1 MPSYQDTVH
10 SYRPTLPI
18 TYQYHLKPGEFRY
31 KDRNG
36 KVTIIRSR
44 NEQVSKDT
52 RNDWQK
58 EQDSK
63 NAPNIIK
70 QRQMAQAER
79 KTALVVSNIL
89 DRVRPSKIITAVVKG
104 QKLMDYLDK
113 GNEGTGNEIVNT
125 GFDILSTFGTN
136 ALFNMS
142 KFSKLS
148 KLNQMNLLTKTTE
161 ESSDL
166 GLFNQGRLALM
177 RRYKQNPI
185 WENNAR
191 AAGLTDQEIETFR
204 NYANGLLSTK
214 QSSEPRVPSLQVL
227 QDTNSYKSY
236 SNIARNPDGS
246 IKRELVLGTGPNS
259 PKYTGIHEGGHMSTM
274 NYNPASERVVF
285 EQLMSNK
292 EAKTAI
298 DKLMQN
304 ANSLANQLEI
314 DPQKIANV
322 RRVLIKRG
330 MTPEQADQTI
340 LKQIKYL
347 KEGQET
353 RARGLAAQEWM
364 QDNHSAEVPQ
374 TVDNGVNFF
383 TDKSLR
389 NVWRGIASTIP
400 IIQGYSQIMQNNT
413 QEKQT
418 K

>member
-1 MPSYQDTVH
+1 MPSQQDTVH
-10 SYRPTLPI
+10 SYRPTLPT
-18 TYQYHLKPGEFRY
+18 TYQYHLKPGESFY

-52 RNDWQK
+52 RNNWQRK
-58 EQDSK
+58 QDSK
-63 NAPNIIK
+63 NAQNIRK
-70 QRQMAQAER
+70 QKQMTQAEH
-79 KTALVVSNIL
+79 KTAQVTSNIL
-89 DRVRPSKIITAVVKG
+89 DRVRPSKLITAVVKG
-104 QKLMDYLDK
+104 QKSMDYIDN

-142 KFSKLS
+142 KFP
-148 KLNQMNLLTKTTE
+148 KLNQINLLTKATE

-177 RRYKQNPI
+177 RRYRQNPI
-185 WENNAR
+185 WENNAK

-214 QSSEPRVPSLQVL
+214 QSSEPKVPSLQIL
-227 QDTNSYKSY
+227 QDTNSYSSY

-274 NYNPASERVVF
+274 NYNTANERVAF

-304 ANSLANQLEI
+304 ANNLANQLEV
-314 DPQKIANV
+314 DPQKIVNI
-322 RRVLIKRG
+322 RRILIKKG

-353 RARGLAAQEWM
+353 RSRGLAAQEWM
-364 QDNHSAEVPQ
+364 QDNHSVEVPQ

-400 IIQGYSQIMQNNT
+400 IIQGYSQTMQNNT
-413 QEKQT
+413 QEKQI

>member
-1 MPSYQDTVH
+1 MPGKQDTVH

-18 TYQYHLKPGEFRY
+18 TYQYHLKPGEFFY

-36 KVTIIRSR
+36 KVTIISSR

-58 EQDSK
+58 KQDSR
-63 NAPNIIK
+63 NAPSIRK
-70 QRQMAQAER
+70 QKQITQAEH
-79 KTALVVSNIL
+79 KTAQVASNIL
-89 DRVRPSKIITAVVKG
+89 DRVRPSKLVTAVVRG
-104 QKLMDYLDK
+104 QKPMDYIDN
-113 GNEGTGNEIVNT
+113 GNDGTGNEALNT

-142 KFSKLS
+142 KFSKL
-148 KLNQMNLLTKTTE
+148 NQINLLTKTTE

-177 RRYKQNPI
+177 CRYRQNPI

-214 QSSEPRVPSLQVL
+214 QSSELRVPSLQVL
-227 QDTNSYKSY
+227 QDTNSYSSY

-259 PKYTGIHEGGHMSTM
+259 PKYTGVHEGGHMSTM
-274 NYNPASERVVF
+274 NYNPANERIVF
-285 EQLMSNK
+285 KQLMSNK

-304 ANSLANQLEI
+304 ANNLANQLEV
-314 DPQKIANV
+314 DPQKIVNI
-322 RRVLIKRG
+322 RRILIKRG

-353 RARGLAAQEWM
+353 RSRGLAAQEWM
-364 QDNHSAEVPQ
+364 QDNHSVAVPQ
-374 TVDNGVNFF
+374 TVDNGINFF

-400 IIQGYSQIMQNNT
+400 IVQGYSQIIQNNT
-413 QEKQT
+413 QERQT

>member
-1 MPSYQDTVH
+1 MPGQQDTVH

-18 TYQYHLKPGEFRY
+18 TYQYHLKPGESFY

-58 EQDSK
+58 KQDSK
-63 NAPNIIK
+63 NAPNIRK
-70 QRQMAQAER
+70 QKQMTQAEH
-79 KTALVVSNIL
+79 KTAQLASNIL
-89 DRVRPSKIITAVVKG
+89 DRVRPSKLVTAVVRG
-104 QKLMDYLDK
+104 QKPMDYIDN
-113 GNEGTGNEIVNT
+113 GNEGTGNEVLNI

-142 KFSKLS
+142 KFP
-148 KLNQMNLLTKTTE
+148 KLNQINLLTKATE
-161 ESSDL
+161 DSSDL

-177 RRYKQNPI
+177 RRYRQNPI

-227 QDTNSYKSY
+227 QDTNSYSSY

-246 IKRELVLGTGPNS
+246 IKRELVLGTGSNT
-259 PKYTGIHEGGHMSTM
+259 PKYTGVHEGGHMSTL
-274 NYNPASERVVF
+274 NYNPENERVAF
-285 EQLMSNK
+285 KQLMSNK

-304 ANSLANQLEI
+304 ANNLANQLEI
-314 DPQKIANV
+314 DPQKIVNV
-322 RRVLIKRG
+322 RRILIKRG

-353 RARGLAAQEWM
+353 RSRGLAAQEWM
-364 QDNHSAEVPQ
+364 QDNHSVEVPQ

-400 IIQGYSQIMQNNT
+400 ITQGYSQMMQNNT

>member
-1 MPSYQDTVH
+1 MPGQQDTVH

-18 TYQYHLKPGEFRY
+18 TYQYHLKPGESFY

-58 EQDSK
+58 KQDSK
-63 NAPNIIK
+63 NAPNMRK
-70 QRQMAQAER
+70 QKQMTQAEH
-79 KTALVVSNIL
+79 KTAQVASNIL
-89 DRVRPSKIITAVVKG
+89 DRVRPSKLVTAVVRG
-104 QKLMDYLDK
+104 QKPMDYINN
-113 GNEGTGNEIVNT
+113 GNKGTGNEVLNT
-125 GFDILSTFGTN
+125 VFDILSTFGTN

-142 KFSKLS
+142 KFP
-148 KLNQMNLLTKTTE
+148 KLNQINLLTKATE
-161 ESSDL
+161 DSSDL

-177 RRYKQNPI
+177 RRYRQNPI

-227 QDTNSYKSY
+227 QDTNSYSSY

-259 PKYTGIHEGGHMSTM
+259 PKYTGVHEGGHMSTL
-274 NYNPASERVVF
+274 NYNPENERVAF
-285 EQLMSNK
+285 KQLMSNK

-304 ANSLANQLEI
+304 ANNLANQLEI
-314 DPQKIANV
+314 DPQKIVNV
-322 RRVLIKRG
+322 RRILIKRG

-353 RARGLAAQEWM
+353 RSRGLAAQEWM
-364 QDNHSAEVPQ
+364 QDNHSVEVPQ

-400 IIQGYSQIMQNNT
+400 ITQGYSQMMQNNT

>member
-1 MPSYQDTVH
+1 MPGQQDTVH

-18 TYQYHLKPGEFRY
+18 TYQYHLKPGESFY

-63 NAPNIIK
+63 NAPNIRK
-70 QRQMAQAER
+70 QKQMTQAEH
-79 KTALVVSNIL
+79 KAAQVASNIL
-89 DRVRPSKIITAVVKG
+89 DRVRPSKLVTAVVRG
-104 QKLMDYLDK
+104 QKPMDYIAN
-113 GNEGTGNEIVNT
+113 GNEGTGNEVLNI

-136 ALFNMS
+136 ALFNML
-142 KFSKLS
+142 KFP
-148 KLNQMNLLTKTTE
+148 KLNQINLLTKATE
-161 ESSDL
+161 DSSDL

-177 RRYKQNPI
+177 RRYRQNPI

-227 QDTNSYKSY
+227 QDTNSYNSY

-259 PKYTGIHEGGHMSTM
+259 PKYTGVHEGGHMSTL
-274 NYNPASERVVF
+274 NYNPENERVAF
-285 EQLMSNK
+285 KQLMSNK

-304 ANSLANQLEI
+304 ANNLANQLEI
-314 DPQKIANV
+314 DPQKIVNV
-322 RRVLIKRG
+322 RRILIKRG

-353 RARGLAAQEWM
+353 RSRGLAAQEWM
-364 QDNHSAEVPQ
+364 QDNHSVEVPQ

-400 IIQGYSQIMQNNT
+400 ITQGYSQMMQNNT

>member
-1 MPSYQDTVH
+1 MPGQQDTVH

-18 TYQYHLKPGEFRY
+18 TYQYHLKSGESFY

-36 KVTIIRSR
+36 KVTIVRSR

-52 RNDWQK
+52 RNNWQK
-58 EQDSK
+58 KQDSK
-63 NAPNIIK
+63 NAPNIRK
-70 QRQMAQAER
+70 QKQMTQAEH
-79 KTALVVSNIL
+79 KTAQVASNIL
-89 DRVRPSKIITAVVKG
+89 DRVRPSKLVTVVVRG
-104 QKLMDYLDK
+104 QKPMDYIDN
-113 GNEGTGNEIVNT
+113 GNKGTGNEALNT

-136 ALFNMS
+136 APFNMS
-142 KFSKLS
+142 KFP
-148 KLNQMNLLTKTTE
+148 KLNQINLLTKTTE

-177 RRYKQNPI
+177 RRYRQNPI

-214 QSSEPRVPSLQVL
+214 QSSEPRVSSLQIL
-227 QDTNSYKSY
+227 QDTNSYSSY

-259 PKYTGIHEGGHMSTM
+259 PKYTGVHEGGHMSTM
-274 NYNPASERVVF
+274 NYNPANERVAF

-304 ANSLANQLEI
+304 ANNLANQLEI
-314 DPQKIANV
+314 DPQKIVNV
-322 RRVLIKRG
+322 RRILIKRG

-353 RARGLAAQEWM
+353 RSRGLAAQEWM
-364 QDNHSAEVPQ
+364 QDNHSVEVPQ

-400 IIQGYSQIMQNNT
+400 ITQGYSQMMQNNT
-413 QEKQT
+413 QGRQT

>member
-1 MPSYQDTVH
+1 MPGQQDTVH

-18 TYQYHLKPGEFRY
+18 TYQYHLKPGESFY

-36 KVTIIRSR
+36 KVTIVRSR

-58 EQDSK
+58 KQDSK
-63 NAPNIIK
+63 NAPNIRK
-70 QRQMAQAER
+70 QKQMTQAEH
-79 KTALVVSNIL
+79 KTAQVASNIL
-89 DRVRPSKIITAVVKG
+89 DRVRPSKLVTAVVRG
-104 QKLMDYLDK
+104 QKPMDYIAN
-113 GNEGTGNEIVNT
+113 GNKGTGNEVLNI

-142 KFSKLS
+142 KFP
-148 KLNQMNLLTKTTE
+148 KLNQINLLTKTTE

-177 RRYKQNPI
+177 RRYRQNPI

-227 QDTNSYKSY
+227 QDTNSYSSY

-259 PKYTGIHEGGHMSTM
+259 PKYTGVHEGGHMSTM
-274 NYNPASERVVF
+274 NYNPANERVAF

-314 DPQKIANV
+314 DPQKIVNV
-322 RRVLIKRG
+322 RRILIKRG

-353 RARGLAAQEWM
+353 RSRGLAAQEWM
-364 QDNHSAEVPQ
+364 QDNHSVEVPQ

>member
-1 MPSYQDTVH
+1 MPGQQDTVH

-18 TYQYHLKPGEFRY
+18 TYQYHLKPGESFY

-36 KVTIIRSR
+36 KVTIVRSR
-44 NEQVSKDT
+44 NEQVNKDT
-52 RNDWQK
+52 RNNWQK
-58 EQDSK
+58 KQDSK
-63 NAPNIIK
+63 NALNIRK
-70 QRQMAQAER
+70 QKQMTQAEH
-79 KTALVVSNIL
+79 KTVQVASNIL
-89 DRVRPSKIITAVVKG
+89 DRVRPSKLVTAVVRG
-104 QKLMDYLDK
+104 QKPMDYIDN
-113 GNEGTGNEIVNT
+113 GNKGTGNEVLNT

-142 KFSKLS
+142 KFP
-148 KLNQMNLLTKTTE
+148 KLNQINLLTKTTE

-177 RRYKQNPI
+177 RRYRQSPI
-185 WENNAR
+185 WENNAK

-214 QSSEPRVPSLQVL
+214 QSSEPKVPSLQVL
-227 QDTNSYKSY
+227 QNTNSYSSY

-259 PKYTGIHEGGHMSTM
+259 PKYTGVHEGGHMSTM
-274 NYNPASERVVF
+274 NYNPANERVAF

-304 ANSLANQLEI
+304 ANNLANQLEI
-314 DPQKIANV
+314 DPQKIVNV
-322 RRVLIKRG
+322 RRILIKRG
-330 MTPEQADQTI
+330 MTPEQADQAI

-353 RARGLAAQEWM
+353 RSRGLAAQEWM
-364 QDNHSAEVPQ
+364 QDNHSVEVPQ

-400 IIQGYSQIMQNNT
+400 ITQGYSQMMQNNT
-413 QEKQT
+413 QGRQT

>member
-1 MPSYQDTVH
+1 MPSQQDTVH
-10 SYRPTLPI
+10 SYRPTLPT
-18 TYQYHLKPGEFRY
+18 TYQYHLKPGESFY

-52 RNDWQK
+52 RNNWQRK
-58 EQDSK
+58 QDSK
-63 NAPNIIK
+63 NAQNIRK
-70 QRQMAQAER
+70 QKQMTQAEH
-79 KTALVVSNIL
+79 KTAQVASNIL
-89 DRVRPSKIITAVVKG
+89 DRVRPSKLITAVVKG
-104 QKLMDYLDK
+104 QKPMDYIDN

-142 KFSKLS
+142 KFP
-148 KLNQMNLLTKTTE
+148 KLNQINLLTKATE

-177 RRYKQNPI
+177 RRYRQNPI
-185 WENNAR
+185 WENNAK

-214 QSSEPRVPSLQVL
+214 QSSEPKVPSLQIL
-227 QDTNSYKSY
+227 QDTNSYSSY

-246 IKRELVLGTGPNS
+246 IKRELVLGTGPNF

-274 NYNPASERVVF
+274 NYNPANERVAF

-304 ANSLANQLEI
+304 ANNLANQLEV
-314 DPQKIANV
+314 DPQKIVNI
-322 RRVLIKRG
+322 RRILIKKG

-353 RARGLAAQEWM
+353 RSRGLAAQEWM
-364 QDNHSAEVPQ
+364 QDNHSVEVPQ

-400 IIQGYSQIMQNNT
+400 IIQGYSQTMQNNT
-413 QEKQT
+413 QEKQI

>member
-1 MPSYQDTVH
+1 MPGQQDTVH

-18 TYQYHLKPGEFRY
+18 TYQYHLKPGESFY

-63 NAPNIIK
+63 NAPYIRK
-70 QRQMAQAER
+70 QKQMAQAEH
-79 KTALVVSNIL
+79 KAALVVSNIL
-89 DRVRPSKIITAVVKG
+89 DRVRPSKLVTAVVRG
-104 QKLMDYLDK
+104 QKLMDYIDK
-113 GNEGTGNEIVNT
+113 GNEGTGNEVLNT

-136 ALFNMS
+136 ALFNML
-142 KFSKLS
+142 KFP
-148 KLNQMNLLTKTTE
+148 KLNQINLLTKATE
-161 ESSDL
+161 DSSDL

-177 RRYKQNPI
+177 RRYRQNPI
-185 WENNAR
+185 WKNNAR

-214 QSSEPRVPSLQVL
+214 QSSEPRVPSLQIL
-227 QDTNSYKSY
+227 QDTNSYNSY

-259 PKYTGIHEGGHMSTM
+259 PKYTGVHEGGHMSTM
-274 NYNPASERVVF
+274 NYNPANERVAF

-314 DPQKIANV
+314 DPQKIVNV
-322 RRVLIKRG
+322 RRILIKRG

-353 RARGLAAQEWM
+353 RSRGLAAQEWM
-364 QDNHSAEVPQ
+364 QDNHSVEVPQ

-400 IIQGYSQIMQNNT
+400 ITQGYSQMMQNNT

>member
-1 MPSYQDTVH
+1 MPNQQDTVH

-18 TYQYHLKPGEFRY
+18 TYQYHLKPGESFY

-52 RNDWQK
+52 RSDWQK

-63 NAPNIIK
+63 NAPNIRK
-70 QRQMAQAER
+70 QKQMAEAEH
-79 KTALVVSNIL
+79 KAAQIVSNIL
-89 DRVRPSKIITAVVKG
+89 DRVRPSKLVTAVVKG
-104 QKLMDYLDK
+104 QKFMDYIDK
-113 GNEGTGNEIVNT
+113 GNEGTGNEVLNT

-142 KFSKLS
+142 KFSKL
-148 KLNQMNLLTKTTE
+148 NQINLLTKATE
-161 ESSDL
+161 GSSDL

-177 RRYKQNPI
+177 RRYRQNPI

-227 QDTNSYKSY
+227 QNTNSYNSY

-246 IKRELVLGTGPNS
+246 IKRELILGTDSNF
-259 PKYTGIHEGGHMSTM
+259 PKYTGVHESGHMSTM
-274 NYNPASERVVF
+274 NYNPENERVVLK
-285 EQLMSNK
+285 QLMSNK

-304 ANSLANQLEI
+304 ANNLAHQLEI
-314 DPQKIANV
+314 DPQKIVNV

-364 QDNHSAEVPQ
+364 QDNHSVEVPQ

-400 IIQGYSQIMQNNT
+400 ITQGYSQMMQNNT

>member
-1 MPSYQDTVH
+1 MPGYQDTIH
-10 SYRPTLPI
+10 SYKPSIPT
-18 TYQYHLKPGEFRY
+18 TYQYHLKPGESFY
-31 KDRNG
+31 NDRNG
-36 KVTIIRSR
+36 KVTIIRSK

-58 EQDSK
+58 QQDSK
-63 NAPNIIK
+63 NASNIRK
-70 QRQMAQAER
+70 QKQMNQAEH
-79 KTALVVSNIL
+79 KTVQLASNIL
-89 DRVRPSKIITAVVKG
+89 DRIRPSKLVTAVTKG
-104 QKLMDYLDK
+104 QKPMDYVDN
-113 GNEGTGNEIVNT
+113 GNEGTGNEVVNT

-142 KFSKLS
+142 KLP
-148 KLNQMNLLTKTTE
+148 KLNQINLLTKTTE
-161 ESSDL
+161 EFSDL

-191 AAGLTDQEIETFR
+191 AAGLTNQEIETFR

-227 QDTNSYKSY
+227 QDTESYNSY

-246 IKRELVLGTGPNS
+246 IKRELVLGIGPNS
-259 PKYTGIHEGGHMSTM
+259 PKYTGIHEGSHMSTM
-274 NYNPASERVVF
+274 NYNPANERVAF
-285 EQLMSNK
+285 EQLISNK
-292 EAKTAI
+292 EAKSAI

-304 ANSLANQLEI
+304 ANKLANQLEI
-314 DPQKIANV
+314 DPQKIVNI
-322 RRVLIKRG
+322 RRILIKRG
-330 MTPEQADQTI
+330 MSPEQADQTI

-364 QDNHSAEVPQ
+364 QDNHSVEVPQ

-389 NVWRGIASTIP
+389 NVWRGIAATIP
-400 IIQGYSQIMQNNT
+400 IIQGYSQTTQNNT

>member
-1 MPSYQDTVH
+1 MPGYQDTVH
-10 SYRPTLPI
+10 SYKPSIPI
-18 TYQYHLKPGEFRY
+18 TYSYHLKPGESFY

-36 KVTIIRSR
+36 KVTIMHSK

-58 EQDSK
+58 QQDNK
-63 NAPNIIK
+63 NASGIRK
-70 QRQMAQAER
+70 QKQMNQAEH
-79 KTALVVSNIL
+79 KTVQLASNIL
-89 DRVRPSKIITAVVKG
+89 DRVRPSKLATAVVKG
-104 QKLMDYLDK
+104 QKPMDYVDN

-125 GFDILSTFGTN
+125 GFDILSTLGTN
-136 ALFNMS
+136 TLFSMS
-142 KFSKLS
+142 KFPR
-148 KLNQMNLLTKTTE
+148 LNQINLLTNATE

-177 RRYKQNPI
+177 RRYRQNPI

-227 QDTNSYKSY
+227 QDTNSYNSY

-259 PKYTGIHEGGHMSTM
+259 PKYTGVHEGGHMSTM
-274 NYNPASERVVF
+274 NYNPANERVAF
-285 EQLMSNK
+285 EQLMSNN
-292 EAKTAI
+292 EAKSAI

-304 ANSLANQLEI
+304 ANNLADQLEI
-314 DPQKIANV
+314 DPQKIVNI
-322 RRVLIKRG
+322 RRILIKRG
-330 MTPEQADQTI
+330 MSQQQADQTI
-340 LKQIKYL
+340 LKQIRYL
-347 KEGQET
+347 KDGQET
-353 RARGLAAQEWM
+353 RSRGLAAQEWI
-364 QDNHSAEVPQ
+364 QDNHSVEVPQ
-374 TVDNGVNFF
+374 PVDNGVNFF

-389 NVWRGIASTIP
+389 NVWRGIAATIP
-400 IIQGYSQIMQNNT
+400 IIQGYSQITQNNT

>member
-1 MPSYQDTVH
+1 MPGQYDTVH
-10 SYRPTLPI
+10 SYRPTLP
-18 TYQYHLKPGEFRY
+18 TAYQYHLKPGESFY

-52 RNDWQK
+52 RNNWQRK
-58 EQDSK
+58 QDSK
-63 NAPNIIK
+63 NAQNIRK
-70 QRQMAQAER
+70 QKQMTQAEH
-79 KTALVVSNIL
+79 KTAQVASNIL
-89 DRVRPSKIITAVVKG
+89 DRVRPSKLITAVVKG
-104 QKLMDYLDK
+104 QKPMDYVDN
-113 GNEGTGNEIVNT
+113 GNEGTDNEIVNT

-142 KFSKLS
+142 KFP
-148 KLNQMNLLTKTTE
+148 KLNQINLLTKTTE

-177 RRYKQNPI
+177 RRYRQNPI
-185 WENNAR
+185 WENNAK

-214 QSSEPRVPSLQVL
+214 QSSEPKVPSLQIL
-227 QDTNSYKSY
+227 QDTNSYSSY

-274 NYNPASERVVF
+274 NYNPANERVAF

-292 EAKTAI
+292 EAKTAL

-304 ANSLANQLEI
+304 ANNLASQLEV
-314 DPQKIANV
+314 DPQKIVNI
-322 RRVLIKRG
+322 RRILIKRG
-330 MTPEQADQTI
+330 MTPEQADQTV

-353 RARGLAAQEWM
+353 RSRGLAAQEWM
-364 QDNHSAEVPQ
+364 QDNHSVEVPQ

-400 IIQGYSQIMQNNT
+400 IIQGYSQTIQNNT
-413 QEKQT
+413 QEKQI

>member
-1 MPSYQDTVH
+1 MPGYQDTVH
-10 SYRPTLPI
+10 SYRPSIPT
-18 TYQYHLKPGEFRY
+18 TYQYHLKPGESFY

-36 KVTIIRSR
+36 KVTIIHSK

-58 EQDSK
+58 QQDSK
-63 NAPNIIK
+63 NASGIRK
-70 QRQMAQAER
+70 QKQMNQAEH
-79 KTALVVSNIL
+79 KTVQLASNVL
-89 DRVRPSKIITAVVKG
+89 DRVRPSKLATAVVEG
-104 QKLMDYLDK
+104 QKPMDYVDN

-125 GFDILSTFGTN
+125 GFDILSTLGMN
-136 ALFNMS
+136 ALFSMS
-142 KFSKLS
+142 KFPRLK
-148 KLNQMNLLTKTTE
+148 QINLLTNATE

-177 RRYKQNPI
+177 RRYRQNPI

-227 QDTNSYKSY
+227 QDTNSYNSY

-246 IKRELVLGTGPNS
+246 ITRELALGTGPNS
-259 PKYTGIHEGGHMSTM
+259 PKYTGVHEGGHMSTM
-274 NYNPASERVVF
+274 NYNPANERVAF
-285 EQLMSNK
+285 EQLMSNN
-292 EAKTAI
+292 EAKSAI

-304 ANSLANQLEI
+304 ANNLADQLEI
-314 DPQKIANV
+314 DPQKIVNI
-322 RRVLIKRG
+322 RRVLIERG
-330 MTPEQADQTI
+330 RSPEQADQTI
-340 LKQIKYL
+340 LKQVKYL

-364 QDNHSAEVPQ
+364 SDNHSIEVPQ

-389 NVWRGIASTIP
+389 NVWRGIASTVP
-400 IIQGYSQIMQNNT
+400 IIQGYSQMIQNNI

>member
-1 MPSYQDTVH
+1 MPGYQDTIH
-10 SYRPTLPI
+10 SYRPVLPI
-18 TYQYHLKPGEFRY
+18 TYQYHLKPGESFY

-36 KVTIIRSR
+36 KVTIVRSR

-52 RNDWQK
+52 RNNWQK
-58 EQDSK
+58 KQDSK
-63 NAPNIIK
+63 NAPNIRK
-70 QRQMAQAER
+70 QKQMAQAEHE
-79 KTALVVSNIL
+79 TAQVASNIL
-89 DRVRPSKIITAVVKG
+89 DRVRPSKLITAVVKG
-104 QKLMDYLDK
+104 QKLMDYIDN
-113 GNEGTGNEIVNT
+113 GNEGTGNEVLNT
-125 GFDILSTFGTN
+125 GLDILSTFGTN

-142 KFSKLS
+142 KFP
-148 KLNQMNLLTKTTE
+148 KLNQINLLTNATE

-177 RRYKQNPI
+177 RRYRQNPI

-214 QSSEPRVPSLQVL
+214 QSSEPKVPSLQVL
-227 QDTNSYKSY
+227 QDTNSYNSY

-259 PKYTGIHEGGHMSTM
+259 PKYTGVHEGGHMSTM
-274 NYNPASERVVF
+274 NYNPVTERVAF
-285 EQLMSNK
+285 KQLMSNE

-304 ANSLANQLEI
+304 ANNLANQLEI
-314 DPQKIANV
+314 DPQKIANI
-322 RRVLIKRG
+322 RRILIKRG
-330 MTPEQADQTI
+330 MAPEQADQTI

-353 RARGLAAQEWM
+353 RSRGLAAQEWM
-364 QDNHSAEVPQ
+364 QDNHSIDVPQ

-400 IIQGYSQIMQNNT
+400 IIQDYSQIMQNNT

>member
-1 MPSYQDTVH
+1 MPGQYDTVH
-10 SYRPTLPI
+10 SYRPTLPT
-18 TYQYHLKPGEFRY
+18 TYQYHLKPGESFY

-52 RNDWQK
+52 RNNWQRK
-58 EQDSK
+58 QDSK
-63 NAPNIIK
+63 NAQNIRK
-70 QRQMAQAER
+70 QKQMTQAEH
-79 KTALVVSNIL
+79 KTAQVASNIL
-89 DRVRPSKIITAVVKG
+89 DRVRPSKLITAVVKG
-104 QKLMDYLDK
+104 QKPMDYVDN
-113 GNEGTGNEIVNT
+113 GNEGTDNEIVNT

-142 KFSKLS
+142 KFP
-148 KLNQMNLLTKTTE
+148 KLNQINLLTKTTE

-177 RRYKQNPI
+177 RRYRQNPI
-185 WENNAR
+185 WENNAK

-214 QSSEPRVPSLQVL
+214 QSSEPKVPSLQIL
-227 QDTNSYKSY
+227 QDTNSYSSY

-274 NYNPASERVVF
+274 NYNPANERVAF

-292 EAKTAI
+292 EAKTAL

-304 ANSLANQLEI
+304 ANNLASQLEV
-314 DPQKIANV
+314 DPQKIVNI
-322 RRVLIKRG
+322 RRILIKRG
-330 MTPEQADQTI
+330 MTPEQADQTV

-353 RARGLAAQEWM
+353 RSRGLAAQEWM
-364 QDNHSAEVPQ
+364 QDNHSVEVPQ

-400 IIQGYSQIMQNNT
+400 IIQGYSQTIQNNT
-413 QEKQT
+413 QEKQI

>member
-1 MPSYQDTVH
+1 MPGQQDTVH

-18 TYQYHLKPGEFRY
+18 TYQYHLKPGESFY

-36 KVTIIRSR
+36 KVTIVRSR

-52 RNDWQK
+52 RNNWQK
-58 EQDSK
+58 KQDSK
-63 NAPNIIK
+63 NAPNIRK
-70 QRQMAQAER
+70 QKQMTQAEH
-79 KTALVVSNIL
+79 KTAQVASNIL
-89 DRVRPSKIITAVVKG
+89 DRARPSKLVTAVVRG
-104 QKLMDYLDK
+104 QKPMDYIDN
-113 GNEGTGNEIVNT
+113 GNKGTGNEVLNT

-142 KFSKLS
+142 KFP
-148 KLNQMNLLTKTTE
+148 KLNQINLLTKTTE

-177 RRYKQNPI
+177 RRYRQNPI

-191 AAGLTDQEIETFR
+191 AAGLTDWEIETFR

-227 QDTNSYKSY
+227 QDTNSYSSY
-236 SNIARNPDGS
+236 SNIARNPDDS

-259 PKYTGIHEGGHMSTM
+259 PKYTGVHEGGHMSTM
-274 NYNPASERVVF
+274 NYNPANERVAF

-314 DPQKIANV
+314 DPQKIVNV
-322 RRVLIKRG
+322 RRILIKRG

-353 RARGLAAQEWM
+353 RSRGLAAQEWM
-364 QDNHSAEVPQ
+364 QDNHSVEVPQ

>member
-1 MPSYQDTVH
+1 MPGKQDTVH

-18 TYQYHLKPGEFRY
+18 TYQYHLKPGEFFY

-58 EQDSK
+58 KQDSK
-63 NAPNIIK
+63 NAPNMRK
-70 QRQMAQAER
+70 QKQITQAEH
-79 KTALVVSNIL
+79 KTAQVASNIL
-89 DRVRPSKIITAVVKG
+89 DRVRPSKLVTAVVRG
-104 QKLMDYLDK
+104 QKPMDYIDN
-113 GNEGTGNEIVNT
+113 GNEGTGNEALNT

-142 KFSKLS
+142 KFP
-148 KLNQMNLLTKTTE
+148 KLNQINLLTKTTE

-177 RRYKQNPI
+177 RRYRQNPI
-185 WENNAR
+185 WENNAK

-214 QSSEPRVPSLQVL
+214 QSSEPKVPSLQVL
-227 QDTNSYKSY
+227 QDTNSYSSY

-259 PKYTGIHEGGHMSTM
+259 PKYTGVHEGGHMSTM
-274 NYNPASERVVF
+274 NYNPANERIAF
-285 EQLMSNK
+285 QQLMSNK

-304 ANSLANQLEI
+304 ANNLANQLEV
-314 DPQKIANV
+314 DPQKIVNI
-322 RRVLIKRG
+322 RRILIKRG

-353 RARGLAAQEWM
+353 RSRGLAAQEWM
-364 QDNHSAEVPQ
+364 QDNHSVEVPQ

-389 NVWRGIASTIP
+389 NVWRNMAVTVPGIW
-400 IIQGYSQIMQNNT
+400 GYSQTMQNNT

>member
-1 MPSYQDTVH
+1 MEKLLLSA
-10 SYRPTLPI
+10 LEMNKLAKI
-18 TYQYHLKPGEFRY
+18 LEI
-31 KDRNG
+31 N
-36 KVTIIRSR
+36 
-44 NEQVSKDT
+44 
-52 RNDWQK
+52 WQK
-58 EQDSK
+58 KQDSK
-63 NAPNIIK
+63 NAPNIRK
-70 QRQMAQAER
+70 QKQMTQAEH
-79 KTALVVSNIL
+79 KTAQVASNIL
-89 DRVRPSKIITAVVKG
+89 DRARPSKLVTAVVRG
-104 QKLMDYLDK
+104 QKPMDYIDN
-113 GNEGTGNEIVNT
+113 GNKGTGNEVLNT

-136 ALFNMS
+136 VLFNMS
-142 KFSKLS
+142 KFP
-148 KLNQMNLLTKTTE
+148 KLNQINLLTKTTE

-177 RRYKQNPI
+177 RRYRQNPI

-227 QDTNSYKSY
+227 QDTNSYSSY

-259 PKYTGIHEGGHMSTM
+259 PKYTGVHEGGHMSTM
-274 NYNPASERVVF
+274 NYNPANERVAF

-314 DPQKIANV
+314 DPQKIVNV
-322 RRVLIKRG
+322 RRILIKRG

-353 RARGLAAQEWM
+353 RSRGLAAQEWM
-364 QDNHSAEVPQ
+364 QDNHSVEVPQ

>member
-1 MPSYQDTVH
+1 MEKLLLSA
-10 SYRPTLPI
+10 LEMNKLAKI
-18 TYQYHLKPGEFRY
+18 LEI
-31 KDRNG
+31 N
-36 KVTIIRSR
+36 
-44 NEQVSKDT
+44 
-52 RNDWQK
+52 WQK
-58 EQDSK
+58 KQDSK
-63 NAPNIIK
+63 NAPNIRK
-70 QRQMAQAER
+70 QKQMTQAEH
-79 KTALVVSNIL
+79 KTAQVASNIL
-89 DRVRPSKIITAVVKG
+89 DRARPSKLVTAVVRG
-104 QKLMDYLDK
+104 QKPMDYIDN
-113 GNEGTGNEIVNT
+113 GNKGTGNEVLNT

-142 KFSKLS
+142 KFP
-148 KLNQMNLLTKTTE
+148 KLNQINLLTKTTE

-177 RRYKQNPI
+177 RRYRQNPI

-227 QDTNSYKSY
+227 QDTNSYSSY

-259 PKYTGIHEGGHMSTM
+259 PKYTGVHEGGHMSTM
-274 NYNPASERVVF
+274 NYNPANERVAF

-314 DPQKIANV
+314 DPQKIVNV
-322 RRVLIKRG
+322 RRILIKRG

-353 RARGLAAQEWM
+353 RSRGLAAQEWM
-364 QDNHSAEVPQ
+364 QDNHSVEVPQ

>member
-1 MPSYQDTVH
+1 MPGQQDTVH
-10 SYRPTLPI
+10 SYRPTLLI
-18 TYQYHLKPGEFRY
+18 TYQYHLKPGESFY

-36 KVTIIRSR
+36 KVTIVRSR

-52 RNDWQK
+52 RNNWQK
-58 EQDSK
+58 KQDSK
-63 NAPNIIK
+63 NAPNIRK
-70 QRQMAQAER
+70 QKQMTQAEH
-79 KTALVVSNIL
+79 KTAQVASNIL
-89 DRVRPSKIITAVVKG
+89 DRARPSKLVTAVVRG
-104 QKLMDYLDK
+104 QKPMDYIDN
-113 GNEGTGNEIVNT
+113 GNKGTGNEVLNT

-142 KFSKLS
+142 KFP
-148 KLNQMNLLTKTTE
+148 KLNQINLLTKTTE

-177 RRYKQNPI
+177 RRYRQNPI

-227 QDTNSYKSY
+227 QDTNSYSSY

-259 PKYTGIHEGGHMSTM
+259 PKYTGVHEGGHMSTM
-274 NYNPASERVVF
+274 NYNPANERVAF

-314 DPQKIANV
+314 DPQKIVNV
-322 RRVLIKRG
+322 RRILIKRG
-330 MTPEQADQTI
+330 MIPEQADQTI

-353 RARGLAAQEWM
+353 RSRGLAAQEWM
-364 QDNHSAEVPQ
+364 QDNHSVEVPQ

>member
-1 MPSYQDTVH
+1 MPSQQDTVH
-10 SYRPTLPI
+10 SYRPTLPT
-18 TYQYHLKPGEFRY
+18 TYQYHLKPGESFY

-52 RNDWQK
+52 RNNWQRK
-58 EQDSK
+58 QDSK
-63 NAPNIIK
+63 NAQNIRK
-70 QRQMAQAER
+70 QKQMTQAEH
-79 KTALVVSNIL
+79 KTAQVASNIL
-89 DRVRPSKIITAVVKG
+89 DRVRPSKLITAVVKG
-104 QKLMDYLDK
+104 QKPMDYIDN

-142 KFSKLS
+142 KFP
-148 KLNQMNLLTKTTE
+148 KLNQINLLTKATE

-177 RRYKQNPI
+177 RRYRQNPI
-185 WENNAR
+185 WENNAK

-214 QSSEPRVPSLQVL
+214 QSSEPKVPSLQIL
-227 QDTNSYKSY
+227 QDTNSYSSY

-246 IKRELVLGTGPNS
+246 IKRELVLGTSPNS

-274 NYNPASERVVF
+274 NYNPANERVAF

-304 ANSLANQLEI
+304 ANNLANQLEV
-314 DPQKIANV
+314 DPQKIVNI
-322 RRVLIKRG
+322 RRILIKKG

-353 RARGLAAQEWM
+353 RSRGLAAQEWM
-364 QDNHSAEVPQ
+364 QDNHSVEVPQ

-400 IIQGYSQIMQNNT
+400 IIQGYSQTMQNNT
-413 QEKQT
+413 QEKQI

>member
-1 MPSYQDTVH
+1 MTSQQDTVH
-10 SYRPTLPI
+10 SYRPTLPT
-18 TYQYHLKPGEFRY
+18 TYQYHLKPSESFY
-31 KDRNG
+31 KNRNG
-36 KVTIIRSR
+36 KVIIIRSR

-52 RNDWQK
+52 RNNWQRK
-58 EQDSK
+58 QDSK
-63 NAPNIIK
+63 NAQNIRK
-70 QRQMAQAER
+70 QKQMTQAEH
-79 KTALVVSNIL
+79 KTAQVASNIL
-89 DRVRPSKIITAVVKG
+89 DRVRPSKLITAVVKG
-104 QKLMDYLDK
+104 QKPMDYIDN

-142 KFSKLS
+142 KFP
-148 KLNQMNLLTKTTE
+148 KLNQINLLTKATK

-177 RRYKQNPI
+177 RRYRQNPI
-185 WENNAR
+185 WENNAK

-214 QSSEPRVPSLQVL
+214 QSSEPKVPSLQIL
-227 QDTNSYKSY
+227 QDTNSYSSY

-274 NYNPASERVVF
+274 NYNPANERVAF

-304 ANSLANQLEI
+304 ANNLANQLEV
-314 DPQKIANV
+314 DPQKIINI
-322 RRVLIKRG
+322 RRILIKRG

-353 RARGLAAQEWM
+353 RSRGLAAQEWM
-364 QDNHSAEVPQ
+364 QDNHSVEVPQ

-400 IIQGYSQIMQNNT
+400 IIQGYSQTMQNNT
-413 QEKQT
+413 QEKQI

>member
-1 MPSYQDTVH
+1 MPGQQDTVH
-10 SYRPTLPI
+10 SYRPTLPT
-18 TYQYHLKPGEFRY
+18 TYQYHLKPGESFY

-52 RNDWQK
+52 RNNWQRK
-58 EQDSK
+58 QDSK
-63 NAPNIIK
+63 NAQNIRK
-70 QRQMAQAER
+70 QKQMTQAEH
-79 KTALVVSNIL
+79 KTAQVTSNIL
-89 DRVRPSKIITAVVKG
+89 DRVRPSKLITAVVKG
-104 QKLMDYLDK
+104 QKPMDYIDN

-125 GFDILSTFGTN
+125 GFDIFSTFGTN

-142 KFSKLS
+142 KFP
-148 KLNQMNLLTKTTE
+148 KLNQINLLTKTTE

-177 RRYKQNPI
+177 RRYRQNPI
-185 WENNAR
+185 WENNAK

-214 QSSEPRVPSLQVL
+214 QSSEPKVPSLQIL
-227 QDTNSYKSY
+227 QDTNSYSSY

-274 NYNPASERVVF
+274 NYNPANERVAF

-304 ANSLANQLEI
+304 ANNLANQLEV
-314 DPQKIANV
+314 DPQKIVNI
-322 RRVLIKRG
+322 RRILIKKG

-353 RARGLAAQEWM
+353 RSRGLAAQEWM
-364 QDNHSAEVPQ
+364 QDNHSVEVPQ

-400 IIQGYSQIMQNNT
+400 IIQGYSQTMQNNT
-413 QEKQT
+413 QEKQI

>member
-1 MPSYQDTVH
+1 MPGQQDTVH

-18 TYQYHLKPGEFRY
+18 TYQYHLKPGESFY
-31 KDRNG
+31 KGRNG
-36 KVTIIRSR
+36 KVTIVRSR

-58 EQDSK
+58 DSK
-63 NAPNIIK
+63 NAPNIRK
-70 QRQMAQAER
+70 QKQMTQAEH
-79 KTALVVSNIL
+79 KTAQVVSNIL
-89 DRVRPSKIITAVVKG
+89 DRARPSKLVTAVVRG
-104 QKLMDYLDK
+104 QKPMDYIAN
-113 GNEGTGNEIVNT
+113 GNKGTGNEVVNT
-125 GFDILSTFGTN
+125 VFDILSTFGTN

-142 KFSKLS
+142 KFP
-148 KLNQMNLLTKTTE
+148 KLNQINLLTKTTE

-177 RRYKQNPI
+177 RRYRQNPI

-214 QSSEPRVPSLQVL
+214 QSSEPRVSSLQVL
-227 QDTNSYKSY
+227 QDTNSYSSY

-259 PKYTGIHEGGHMSTM
+259 PKYTGVHEGGHMSTM
-274 NYNPASERVVF
+274 NYNPANERVAF

-314 DPQKIANV
+314 DPQKIVNV
-322 RRVLIKRG
+322 RMILIKRG

-353 RARGLAAQEWM
+353 RSRGLAAQEWM
-364 QDNHSAEVPQ
+364 QDNHSVEVPQ

>member
-1 MPSYQDTVH
+1 MPGKQDTVH

-18 TYQYHLKPGEFRY
+18 TYQYHLKPGEFFY

-58 EQDSK
+58 KQDSK
-63 NAPNIIK
+63 NAPNMRK
-70 QRQMAQAER
+70 QKQITQAEH
-79 KTALVVSNIL
+79 KTAQVASNIL
-89 DRVRPSKIITAVVKG
+89 DRVRPSKLVTAVVRG
-104 QKLMDYLDK
+104 QKPMDYIDN
-113 GNEGTGNEIVNT
+113 GNEGTGNEALNT

-142 KFSKLS
+142 KFP
-148 KLNQMNLLTKTTE
+148 KLNQINLLTKTTE

-177 RRYKQNPI
+177 RRYRQNPI
-185 WENNAR
+185 WENNAK

-214 QSSEPRVPSLQVL
+214 QSSEPKVPSLQVL
-227 QDTNSYKSY
+227 QDTNSYSSY

-259 PKYTGIHEGGHMSTM
+259 PKYTGVHEGGHMSTM
-274 NYNPASERVVF
+274 NYNPANERIAF
-285 EQLMSNK
+285 KQLMSNK

-304 ANSLANQLEI
+304 ANNLANQLEV
-314 DPQKIANV
+314 DPQKIVNI
-322 RRVLIKRG
+322 RRILIKRG

-353 RARGLAAQEWM
+353 RSRGLAAQEWM
-364 QDNHSAEVPQ
+364 QDNHSVEVPQ

-389 NVWRGIASTIP
+389 NVWRNMAVTVPGIW
-400 IIQGYSQIMQNNT
+400 GYSQTMQNNT

>member
-1 MPSYQDTVH
+1 MPGQQDTVH
-10 SYRPTLPI
+10 SYRPTLPT
-18 TYQYHLKPGEFRY
+18 TYQYHLKPGESFY

-52 RNDWQK
+52 RNNWQRK
-58 EQDSK
+58 QDSK
-63 NAPNIIK
+63 NAQNIRK
-70 QRQMAQAER
+70 QKQMTQAEH
-79 KTALVVSNIL
+79 KTAQVASNIL
-89 DRVRPSKIITAVVKG
+89 DRVRPSKLITAVVKG
-104 QKLMDYLDK
+104 QKPMDYIDN

-142 KFSKLS
+142 KFP
-148 KLNQMNLLTKTTE
+148 KLNQINLLTKATK

-177 RRYKQNPI
+177 RRYRQNPI
-185 WENNAR
+185 WENNAK

-214 QSSEPRVPSLQVL
+214 QSSEPKVLSLQIL
-227 QDTNSYKSY
+227 QDTNSYSSY

-274 NYNPASERVVF
+274 NYNPANERVAF

-304 ANSLANQLEI
+304 ANNLANQLEV
-314 DPQKIANV
+314 DPQKIINI
-322 RRVLIKRG
+322 RRILIKRG

-353 RARGLAAQEWM
+353 RSRGLAAQEWM
-364 QDNHSAEVPQ
+364 QDNHSVEVPQ

-400 IIQGYSQIMQNNT
+400 IIQGYSQTMQNNT
-413 QEKQT
+413 QEKQI

>member
-1 MPSYQDTVH
+1 MPGQQDTVH

-18 TYQYHLKPGEFRY
+18 TYQYHLKPGESFY

-52 RNDWQK
+52 RNNWQK
-58 EQDSK
+58 KQDSK
-63 NAPNIIK
+63 NAPNIRK
-70 QRQMAQAER
+70 QKQMTQAEH
-79 KTALVVSNIL
+79 KTAQVASNIL
-89 DRVRPSKIITAVVKG
+89 DRVRPSKLVTAVVRG
-104 QKLMDYLDK
+104 QKPMDYIDNGNK
-113 GNEGTGNEIVNT
+113 GTDNEVLNT

-142 KFSKLS
+142 KFP
-148 KLNQMNLLTKTTE
+148 KLNQINLLTKTTE

-177 RRYKQNPI
+177 RRYRQNPI

-227 QDTNSYKSY
+227 QDTNSYSSY

-259 PKYTGIHEGGHMSTM
+259 LKYTGVHEGGHMSTM
-274 NYNPASERVVF
+274 NYNPANERVAF

-304 ANSLANQLEI
+304 ANNLANQLEI
-314 DPQKIANV
+314 DPQKIVNV
-322 RRVLIKRG
+322 RRILIKRG

-353 RARGLAAQEWM
+353 RSRGLAAQEWM
-364 QDNHSAEVPQ
+364 QDNHSVEVPQ

-400 IIQGYSQIMQNNT
+400 ITQGYSQMMQNNT
-413 QEKQT
+413 QGRQT